1 MDGEWECAVVGAGAA
16 GLSAALVLGRAR
28 RRTVVIDDNDQSVLI
43 ADTENHVVRR
53 YVPDNATILRV
64 VGTGKPGAGG
74 LGGPADRCELNRPHG
89 AQVLPHSRAIY
100 VSDSENHR
108 IVRVDP

>member
-1 MDGEWECAVVGAGAA
+1 
-16 GLSAALVLGRAR
+16 
-28 RRTVVIDDNDQSVLI
+28 VLI

-53 YVPDNATILRV
+53 YVPGTAMILRV
-64 VGTGKPGAGG
+64 VGSGKLGADG
-74 LGGPADRCELNRPHG
+74 LGGPADKCELNRPHG
-89 AQVLPHSRAIY
+89 AQVLPRSRAIY

>member
-1 MDGEWECAVVGAGAA
+1 MLNGPKHI
-16 GLSAALVLGRAR
+16 S
-28 RRTVVIDDNDQSVLI
+28 IDDNDQSVLI